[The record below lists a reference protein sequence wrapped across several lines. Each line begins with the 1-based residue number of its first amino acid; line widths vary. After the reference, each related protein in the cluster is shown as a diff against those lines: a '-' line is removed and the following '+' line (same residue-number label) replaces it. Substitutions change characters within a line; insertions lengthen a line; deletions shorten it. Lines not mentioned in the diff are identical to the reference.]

1 MGIQLQKFRIFSP
14 LIIAAALIICA
25 SCTQVTPELT
35 QSDYSVIFDYEDDE
49 TPPKVRFSLFMCSDS
64 DVRRYER
71 IKVRALETGYVWDT
85 NSIAIVESD
94 GMQWAG
100 CTNIVAPENEMLPS
114 GTYEITYYNADEK
127 ECSVKL
133 EIKYDMDFYD
143 VVFSALPEVMKEKHG
158 IEKIAI
164 YDKEHILIYF
174 GDRKEEFRTTRGIWN
189 VYREAET
196 YQIIWC
202 TRDNSVLCIGPEEKV
217 TPESDSDKE

>member
-14 LIIAAALIICA
+14 LFLAATLIISV

-35 QSDYSVIFDYEDDE
+35 QSDYSVIFDYEE
-49 TPPKVRFSLFMCSDS
+49 EEAFPTVRFSLFMCSDT
-64 DVRRYER
+64 DVHRYER
-71 IKVRALETGYVWDT
+71 IRIKALETGYVWDT
-85 NSIAIVESD
+85 DSIAILESE

-100 CTNIVAPENEMLPS
+100 CTNLVAPENEKLPS
-114 GTYEITYYNADEK
+114 GTYEVTYYNADEK

-143 VVFSALPEVMKEKHG
+143 VVFSALPQVMKEKHG

-174 GDRKEEFRTTRGIWN
+174 GDRKEEFQTTRGIWN

-196 YQIIWC
+196 YQVIWC
-202 TRDNSVLCIGPEEKV
+202 TRDNSVLCIGPEEAV
-217 TPESDSDKE
+217 TPEADKE

>member
-1 MGIQLQKFRIFSP
+1 MGKQLQKFRIFSL
-14 LIIAAALIICA
+14 LIIAAAVFISA
-25 SCTQVTPELT
+25 SCTQVSPQLGM
-35 QSDYSVIFDYEDDE
+35 SDYSVIFDYENE
-49 TPPKVRFSLFMCSDS
+49 ESLPTVRFSLFMSSDS

-71 IKVRALETGYVWDT
+71 IRIKAVETGYVWETDK
-85 NSIAIVESD
+85 IAVMDKD
-94 GMQWAG
+94 GRQWAG
-100 CTNIVAPENEMLPS
+100 CTNIVAPEKEKLPS

-127 ECSVKL
+127 EYSVNL

-143 VVFSALPEVMKEKHG
+143 VVFSALPQLMHEKDG

-164 YDKEHILIYF
+164 YDKEHILIFF

-202 TRDNSVLCIGPEEKV
+202 TSDNSVLCIGPEMPV
-217 TPESDSDKE
+217 TPESDKD